1 MAKPQIHKKT
11 DMLEAVTNSIGG
23 YPVGFLVGLAI
34 LPLSLEWIQK
44 DPIAA
49 NLTITMIYVSVS
61 FVRTYF
67 LRRIFSKYKINDNFL
82 VLAISGVKRL
92 DIFYRRKR
100 SWDFLGDLMTAEH
113 RERVAQSL
121 KTYTWIEL
129 PIGIQIEMI
138 NEFLEFFPEKP
149 KLDRYD
155 LEELL

>member
-1 MAKPQIHKKT
+1 LMAKPQIHKKT

-100 SWDFLGDLMTAEH
+100 S
-113 RERVAQSL
+113 
-121 KTYTWIEL
+121 
-129 PIGIQIEMI
+129 
-138 NEFLEFFPEKP
+138 
-149 KLDRYD
+149 
-155 LEELL
+155 